1 MSVLEQVQDDART
14 AMKARERDKASAL
27 RLVVDALQQD
37 AKMGKGDEVAV
48 LQRERKKRV
57 EAAEAFEGAGRT
69 EQAAAERFEAELIE
83 GYLPAQ
89 LSDEELEGLV
99 AEAVAETGATEQKQM
114 GQVMSAVMPKVAGRA
129 DGKRVSA
136 AVRKKLGAELGPPP
150 ADSRQRGGRRARRLR
165 GLGPAR
171 AARPPAGGSPPARQ
185 RADPGR
191 RRRATCRRP
200 RQWSTRWSS

>member
-37 AKMGKGDEVAV
+37 AKLGKGDEIAV
-48 LQRERKKRV
+48 LRRERKKRI
-57 EAAEAFEGAGRT
+57 EAAEAYEGAGRT
-69 EQAAAERFEAELIE
+69 EQAAAERSEAKLIE

-89 LSDEELEGLV
+89 LSDEELDEMV
-99 AEAVAETGATEQKQM
+99 AEAVVETGATEQREM

-136 AVRKKLGAELGPPP
+136 AVRKKLG
-150 ADSRQRGGRRARRLR
+150 S
-165 GLGPAR
+165 
-171 AARPPAGGSPPARQ
+171 
-185 RADPGR
+185 
-191 RRRATCRRP
+191 
-200 RQWSTRWSS
+200 